1 MGCRLMRAGLL
12 AFALCGAALPA
23 RADQAGVFDLYVLA
37 LSWNSTWC
45 AIEGDARGAAQCETG
60 AGHGFTL
67 HGLWP
72 QYEEGWPSYCSTPAR
87 GPSDALTAGMVDI
100 MGSSGLAWHQWRK
113 HGVCSGLPAEDYFAL
128 SRRAYAAVTVPA
140 VLTQLNRPVRLP
152 AEVVEDTLREANPDL
167 SDSGVVTTCRE
178 GRIAE
183 LRICLTRDLEPR
195 DCPADMGRDCS
206 LREALFDPIR

>member
-45 AIEGDARGAAQCETG
+45 AIEGDERGAAQCETG

-72 QYEEGWPSYCSTPAR
+72 QYQEGWPSYCSTPAR
-87 GPSDALTAGMVDI
+87 DPSDALTAGMVDI

-113 HGVCSGLPAEDYFAL
+113 HGVCSGLPAEDHFAL
-128 SRRAYAAVTVPA
+128 SRRAYAAVTVHA

-152 AEVVEDTLREANPDL
+152 AEVVEDALREANPDPTSL
-167 SDSGVVTTCRE
+167 DLMRVGDCAY
-178 GRIAE
+178 GRGA
-183 LRICLTRDLEPR
+183 RGC
-195 DCPADMGRDCS
+195 
-206 LREALFDPIR
+206 ALGMHMP